1 MGQTGLGPQPCG
13 GPSDPQMW
21 LRLEASD
28 LILHQTGKVPVYKYV
43 TQPYVLGITNDGR
56 NLIGPGSS
64 EPRVQAEQVTDTIHK
79 AGNTEEM
86 QTDKKM
92 TLPVRHTSRLVY
104 KTLRS
109 AFANLRFLKPLWS
122 QEALLNLYVPPA
134 TNEERHR
141 GRPSLLIPP
150 NHTGR
155 QVPTFSFRKLSRT
168 PTAPLVF
175 PRTRPNPRRRRHP
188 SASHPSQPASTAQTT
203 EAWRPKLW
211 RAQRQAARRLVRRG
225 SRDSGVPARACAEWV
240 CTPVTERRGVGV
252 RDLARPARPP
262 PLGLPLRPRGAS
274 RAARPLSGGRTRPG
288 VAQKPSSNSPWRET
302 KFFLTSTVTETL
314 RKLVLLA
321 YAANIL
327 PPSPRQPTLDI
338 SASLFIPL

>member
-1 MGQTGLGPQPCG
+1 M
-13 GPSDPQMW
+13 
-21 LRLEASD
+21 
-28 LILHQTGKVPVYKYV
+28 
-43 TQPYVLGITNDGR
+43 
-56 NLIGPGSS
+56 
-64 EPRVQAEQVTDTIHK
+64 
-79 AGNTEEM
+79 
-86 QTDKKM
+86 
-92 TLPVRHTSRLVY
+92 
-104 KTLRS
+104 
-109 AFANLRFLKPLWS
+109 
-122 QEALLNLYVPPA
+122 PPA

-155 QVPTFSFRKLSRT
+155 QEPTFSFRKLSRT

-240 CTPVTERRGVGV
+240 CAPVTERRGVGV

-288 VAQKPSSNSPWRET
+288 VAVSTREAGLWGGRHGDGAGRPGRG
-302 KFFLTSTVTETL
+302 KG
-314 RKLVLLA
+314 A
-321 YAANIL
+321 GPA
-327 PPSPRQPTLDI
+327 PPRLGWMK
-338 SASLFIPL
+338 